1 MTAPIV
7 PARPFAQFWR
17 GYCFTLVRPAPSGG
31 KRTKQKHFIQR
42 GFMEALKQG
51 SDVLFILL
59 GAILVLAMHSGFAF
73 LELGTVR
80 KKNQVNALVKILVD
94 FSISTVVYFLL
105 GYAVAYGTS
114 FLVGADQLV
123 ARSGYELVKFFFLL
137 TFAAA
142 IPAIISG
149 GIAERARF
157 GPQLVATAVIV
168 GLVYPLFEGVAW
180 NQRFGVQAWIHG
192 LTGAEFHD
200 FAGSIVVHAVGGWLA
215 LPAVILLGARSN
227 RYRKDGAISAHPPSN
242 IPFLALGAWILTV
255 GWFGF
260 NVMSAQTIDKVSGL
274 VAVNSLMAMV
284 GGTLAA
290 LALGRNDPGFVHN
303 GPLAGLVAVC
313 AGSDLMHPLG
323 ALVVGGGAGAIFVVM
338 FTLTQNRW
346 KIDDV
351 LGVWPLHGLCGL
363 WGGLAA
369 GIFGSKALGGLGG
382 VSFAAQA
389 IGSLLGVAWA
399 LLAGFATYGVLKAA
413 TGLRLSPEEEYAG
426 ADLAI
431 HRIGSTPER
440 EANW

>member
-1 MTAPIV
+1 MD
-7 PARPFAQFWR
+7 
-17 GYCFTLVRPAPSGG
+17 
-31 KRTKQKHFIQR
+31 
-42 GFMEALKQG
+42 ALKQG
-51 SDVLFILL
+51 SDALFILL
-59 GAILVLAMHSGFAF
+59 GGIMVLAMHAGFAF

-94 FSISTVVYFLL
+94 FSVSTVVYFIV
-105 GYAVAYGTS
+105 GYGVAYGTS
-114 FLVGADQLV
+114 FFVGAEQL
-123 ARSGYELVKFFFLL
+123 AAKNGYELVKFFFLL

-157 GPQLVATAVIV
+157 YPQLLATAVIV
-168 GLVYPLFEGVAW
+168 GLVYPLFEGVVW
-180 NQRFGVQAWIHG
+180 NQRFGVQAWIKDF
-192 LTGAEFHD
+192 TGAEFHD

-227 RYRKDGAISAHPPSN
+227 RYRKDGGISAHPPSS

-260 NVMSAQTIDKVSGL
+260 NVMSAQTIDKISGL

-290 LALGRNDPGFVHN
+290 LALGKNDPGFVHN

-323 ALVVGGGAGAIFVVM
+323 ALVTGAVAGAVFVLM

-351 LGVWPLHGLCGL
+351 LGVWPLHGLCGA
-363 WGGLAA
+363 WGGIAC

-382 VSFAAQA
+382 VSLGAQL
-389 IGSLLGVAWA
+389 IGTAMGIVWA
-399 LLAGFATYGVLKAA
+399 LLAGCAVYGLIKATI
-413 TGLRLSPEEEYAG
+413 GLRMSQEEEYEG
-426 ADLAI
+426 ADLSI
-431 HRIGSTPER
+431 HRIGSTPDR
-440 EANW
+440 EVNW